1 MLVYIKITLLIITC
15 FFIIYMMLKLRGN
28 KIEKKSKNFLIS
40 SLIITIF
47 LAFIIEIR
55 PHHLLRSEFN
65 ISNLITYL
73 FYFIV
78 VGTYFLFYMKLLSHN
93 KYLLIIISYILF
105 GLANTVDLL
114 SDGKI
119 IDFDYDEIIEGLLH
133 ILGIIF
139 WLIFF
144 IDFSKMLKRNTG
156 Y

>member
-1 MLVYIKITLLIITC
+1 
-15 FFIIYMMLKLRGN
+15 
-28 KIEKKSKNFLIS
+28 
-40 SLIITIF
+40 
-47 LAFIIEIR
+47 
-55 PHHLLRSEFN
+55 
-65 ISNLITYL
+65 
-73 FYFIV
+73 
-78 VGTYFLFYMKLLSHN
+78 MKLLSHN

-119 IDFDYDEIIEGLLH
+119 IDFDYDEIIEELLH

-144 IDFSKMLKRNTG
+144 IDFSKMLKRNTD

>member
-1 MLVYIKITLLIITC
+1 
-15 FFIIYMMLKLRGN
+15 MLKLRGN

-119 IDFDYDEIIEGLLH
+119 IDFDYDEIIEELLH

-144 IDFSKMLKRNTG
+144 IDFSKMLKRNTD

>member
-1 MLVYIKITLLIITC
+1 
-15 FFIIYMMLKLRGN
+15 MMLKLRGN

-78 VGTYFLFYMKLLSHN
+78 VGTYFLFYMKLLSRN

-119 IDFDYDEIIEGLLH
+119 IDFDYDEIIEELLH

-144 IDFSKMLKRNTG
+144 IDFSKMLKRNTD

>member
-119 IDFDYDEIIEGLLH
+119 IDFDYDEIIEELLH

-144 IDFSKMLKRNTG
+144 IDFSKMLKRNTD

>member
-119 IDFDYDEIIEGLLH
+119 IDFDYDEIIEELLH

>member
-78 VGTYFLFYMKLLSHN
+78 VGTYFLFYMKLLSRN

-144 IDFSKMLKRNTG
+144 IDFSKMLKRNTD

>member
-1 MLVYIKITLLIITC
+1 MLVYIKITPLIITC
-15 FFIIYMMLKLRGN
+15 FVIIYMLLKLRSN

-78 VGTYFLFYMKLLSHN
+78 VGSYFLFYMKLLSRN

>member
-78 VGTYFLFYMKLLSHN
+78 VGTYFLFYMKLLSRN

-119 IDFDYDEIIEGLLH
+119 IDFDYDEIIEELLH

-144 IDFSKMLKRNTG
+144 IDFSKMLKRNTD

>member
-15 FFIIYMMLKLRGN
+15 FFIIYMMLKLRSN

-78 VGTYFLFYMKLLSHN
+78 VGTYFLFYMKLLSRN

>member
-15 FFIIYMMLKLRGN
+15 FFIIYMLLKLRSN

-78 VGTYFLFYMKLLSHN
+78 VGSYFLFYMKLLSRN

-119 IDFDYDEIIEGLLH
+119 IDFDYDEIIEELLH

>member
-78 VGTYFLFYMKLLSHN
+78 VGTYFLFYMKLLSRN

-119 IDFDYDEIIEGLLH
+119 IDFDYDEIIEELLH

>member
-78 VGTYFLFYMKLLSHN
+78 VGTYFLFYMKLLSRN

>member
-1 MLVYIKITLLIITC
+1 MLVYIKITPLIITC
-15 FFIIYMMLKLRGN
+15 FVIIYMLLKLRSN

-78 VGTYFLFYMKLLSHN
+78 VGSYFLFYMKLLSRN

-119 IDFDYDEIIEGLLH
+119 IDFDYDEIIEELLH

>member
-78 VGTYFLFYMKLLSHN
+78 VGTYFLFYMKLLSRN

-144 IDFSKMLKRNTG
+144 IDFSKILKRNTD

>member
-78 VGTYFLFYMKLLSHN
+78 VGSYFLFYMKLLSRN

-144 IDFSKMLKRNTG
+144 IDFSKILKRNTD

>member
-144 IDFSKMLKRNTG
+144 IDFSKMLKRNTD

>member
-78 VGTYFLFYMKLLSHN
+78 VGSYFLFYMKLLSRN

-119 IDFDYDEIIEGLLH
+119 IDFDYDEIIEELLH